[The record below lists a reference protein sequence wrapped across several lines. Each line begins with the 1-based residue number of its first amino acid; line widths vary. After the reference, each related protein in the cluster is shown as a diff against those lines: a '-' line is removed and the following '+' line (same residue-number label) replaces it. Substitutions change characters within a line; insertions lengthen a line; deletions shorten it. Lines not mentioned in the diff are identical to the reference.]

1 MWKMYCLDKKKLK
14 NELFGKLE
22 IFNVEDMRF
31 GFILK
36 HRLLSWG
43 EEEGRWGLADNAG
56 EICDVVE
63 NLQIKWWQILKN
75 SDAFI

>member
-1 MWKMYCLDKKKLK
+1 MKKIK

-22 IFNVEDMRF
+22 IFNVEDMMF

-43 EEEGRWGLADNAG
+43 EEEGR
-56 EICDVVE
+56 
-63 NLQIKWWQILKN
+63 
-75 SDAFI
+75 